1 MEHPCTDCGDSDYH
15 GKFRLVGKRKWQ
27 NSSDVQLHFFEVTE
41 RKFSFMHLFEPES
54 SRVTTFRQEALKMP
68 ARKTVVKE
76 KPQCCSTKTCVAKII
91 EPIKVDVE
99 KPSCCSSGTC
109 SKSAPVE
116 KPSCCAKGTCSKSTM
131 ETSSVSDTTID
142 MESVTGKGK
151 IVRSTIYCSGI
162 CCSSEIPLVNS
173 ALEPLDGVEKVMI
186 NVPLRN
192 VIIDHDPS
200 VVTATIIEDILNQN
214 DFGASIR
221 RDGGAKQK
229 QTGRGKSKFYVDKIC
244 CASEIP
250 MINAVINPIEG
261 TSAVSINVTTKMVRR
276 EMVVA
281 RGLLP
286 LQ

>member
-1 MEHPCTDCGDSDYH
+1 LEHPCTDCGDSDYH
-15 GKFRLVGKRKWQ
+15 GKFRLVGKRKLKR
-27 NSSDVQLHFFEVTE
+27 SSDVQLHFFEVTE

-54 SRVTTFRQEALKMP
+54 SRVETFRQEGLKIP

-76 KPQCCSTKTCVAKII
+76 KPLCCSSGTCTAKMI
-91 EPIKVDVE
+91 EPIKVEAE

-116 KPSCCAKGTCSKSTM
+116 KPSCCSNGTCSKSTM
-131 ETSSVSDTTID
+131 DTSSVSDTTIA
-142 MESVTGKGK
+142 MESDAGKRK
-151 IVRSTIYCSGI
+151 IVRSTMYCSGI
-162 CCSSEIPLVNS
+162 CCSSEVPLVNS
-173 ALEPLDGVEKVMI
+173 ALEPLDGVEKIMI

-200 VVTATIIEDILNQN
+200 VVTAKILKDILNQN

-229 QTGRGKSKFYVDKIC
+229 QTGQGKSKFYVDKIC

-250 MINAVINPIEG
+250 MINSVINPIEG
-261 TSAVSINVTTKMVRR
+261 TSAVSINVTTKMVRKQI
-276 EMVVA
+276 VVA
-281 RGLLP
+281 QGLLP
-286 LQ
+286 